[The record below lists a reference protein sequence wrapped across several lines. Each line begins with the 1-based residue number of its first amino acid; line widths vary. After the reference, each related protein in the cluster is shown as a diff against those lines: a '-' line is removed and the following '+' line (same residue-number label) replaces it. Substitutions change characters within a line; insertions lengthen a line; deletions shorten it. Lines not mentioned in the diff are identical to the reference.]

1 MKLNLNIEKLAE
13 LTNGEILKGKGK
25 INSFATD
32 TRKLKKGDIFF
43 ALKGNNFDGNDF
55 IKEAIE
61 KGAIGIICEKN
72 RFPKSFLNKVKLAI
86 EVENSLKTLHTI
98 AAYHISRFKI
108 PVISITG
115 SNGKTTTKEMIKYVL
130 SSSGKVC
137 SNFGNFNNQFGLPL
151 SVLELNK
158 KHKYA
163 IFELGASKRGDVA
176 ELAKIIKPNIS
187 VITTIA
193 PEHLEFFKTME
204 NIFETETEAI
214 DFLKK
219 DGKVVYN
226 GDNIYLKRLKN
237 KNINS
242 FTFGFEK
249 DNELRVEKIKDNFY
263 FNYKAKKIPV
273 KLKNDV
279 EHNYL
284 NAAAAF
290 LVSVLC
296 KIETK
301 KILERLAKFKG
312 VKMRMQEFK
321 LNKNK
326 IIFDAYNANPQSMHS
341 AIESLKKKKPKI
353 LILGDMKELGK
364 YSLKYH
370 RELGK
375 YLLKNKFDMAY
386 LIGKEIKETYKVL
399 KDKKE
404 NVKYFLS
411 ADLAKSEINRIL
423 KDKSGFYV
431 LFKASRSMHFEN
443 LLDKYGQKKV
453 H

>member
-1 MKLNLNIEKLAE
+1 
-13 LTNGEILKGKGK
+13 
-25 INSFATD
+25 
-32 TRKLKKGDIFF
+32 
-43 ALKGNNFDGNDF
+43 
-55 IKEAIE
+55 
-61 KGAIGIICEKN
+61 
-72 RFPKSFLNKVKLAI
+72 
-86 EVENSLKTLHTI
+86 
-98 AAYHISRFKI
+98 
-108 PVISITG
+108 
-115 SNGKTTTKEMIKYVL
+115 
-130 SSSGKVC
+130 
-137 SNFGNFNNQFGLPL
+137 
-151 SVLELNK
+151 
-158 KHKYA
+158 
-163 IFELGASKRGDVA
+163 
-176 ELAKIIKPNIS
+176 
-187 VITTIA
+187 
-193 PEHLEFFKTME
+193 ME

-273 KLKNDV
+273 KLKNDA

-341 AIESLKKKKPKI
+341 AIESLKKKEPKI

-375 YLLKNKFDMAY
+375 YLLKTKFDMAY

-411 ADLAKSEINRIL
+411 ADLAQSEINRIL